1 MDFAKIL
8 FDIARQTAWKSE
20 VSAINSDAD
29 AQLKKVAQ
37 EIQDVKTMSRGSFV
51 DQLVS
56 AGAELGARFLKLI
69 EEVVDLVKAIDEIAK
84 AYQNWQSTLVD
95 MGKSLLGSLL

>member
-8 FDIARQTAWKSE
+8 FDLGRQRDWKKAVE
-20 VSAINSDAD
+20 GINQDAD
-29 AQLKKVAQ
+29 VQLKKVAQ
-37 EIQDVKTMSRGSFV
+37 EIQDVKQMSRGSFV

-56 AGAELGARFLKLI
+56 AGAELGTRFLKLI
-69 EEVVDLVKAIDEIAK
+69 EEVVDLVRAIGEIAE

-95 MGKSLLGSLL
+95 LGKNLLGSLL